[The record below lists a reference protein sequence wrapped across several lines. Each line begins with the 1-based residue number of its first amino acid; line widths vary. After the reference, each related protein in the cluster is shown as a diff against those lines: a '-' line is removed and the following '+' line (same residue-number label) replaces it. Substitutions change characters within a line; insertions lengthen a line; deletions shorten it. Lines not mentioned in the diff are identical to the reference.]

1 MLIKYQ
7 VYIRK
12 NLQVL
17 CITIARIHLL
27 CTFSLFQSL
36 LNFYSKALTL
46 FQIQTQKVFSFFE
59 CIVKYKN
66 LLVWVY
72 LKSLFDRFSRNECH
86 VTVLGIATFDFIF
99 ICY

>member
-36 LNFYSKALTL
+36 LNFYSKALAL

-72 LKSLFDRFSRNECH
+72 LKS
-86 VTVLGIATFDFIF
+86 FI
-99 ICY
+99 